1 MLPDVRLVGNPDSVF
16 GRPGGAVGFACYLR
30 GLTAGLV
37 VMRQAL
43 FFACLLM
50 LICQSGAAQ
59 SVIDEDELGAWY
71 TYGWTD
77 RPNERGW
84 GFQGTLQYRNW
95 DIVGDLEQ
103 LLTNFGPTYTAPGR
117 RTQYALNYAF
127 IRSGAYGSSSATR
140 DEHRLI
146 EEALIPGRLGPRVF
160 VLNRFRL
167 EQRWIDGQDFRN
179 RVRWMFLANL
189 PLNRPNL
196 KRGAVYLSF
205 YNELFF
211 NLEEDI
217 GAGRQVDYFDRN
229 RTYLALG
236 YSFTDDLR
244 GQFGYMYQRTD
255 NTGKGQL
262 QFNVL
267 QWF

>member
-1 MLPDVRLVGNPDSVF
+1 MLSGTCLTGTSERIVRGPH
-16 GRPGGAVGFACYLR
+16 GALCFVCGLR
-30 GLTAGLV
+30 MLTMRLAGL
-37 VMRQAL
+37 RPAL
-43 FFACLLM
+43 FSVYLLLLACEPGL
-50 LICQSGAAQ
+50 AQ
-59 SVIDEDELGAWY
+59 SAVDEDELGAWY

-77 RPNERGW
+77 RPNESGW

-95 DIVGDLEQ
+95 DIIGDLEQ

-146 EEALIPGRLGPRVF
+146 EEAFIPGKLGPRVF
-160 VLNRFRL
+160 VVNRFRL

-179 RVRWMFLANL
+179 RVRWMFIANL
-189 PLNRPNL
+189 PLNRPDL
-196 KRGAVYLSF
+196 KQGAFYLSF

-217 GAGRQVDYFDRN
+217 GDGRQVDYFDRN

-244 GQFGYMYQRTD
+244 GQFGYMYQRTAD
-255 NTGKGQL
+255 IGKGQL